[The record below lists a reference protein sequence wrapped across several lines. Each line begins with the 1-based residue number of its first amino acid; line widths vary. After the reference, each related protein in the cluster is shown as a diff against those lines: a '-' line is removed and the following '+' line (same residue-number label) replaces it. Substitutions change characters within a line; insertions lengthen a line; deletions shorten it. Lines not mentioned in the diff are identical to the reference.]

1 MKKTM
6 WKRKANVGHKRE
18 TAQVTNKAETEN
30 SMATATAGTEETT
43 AELVQVGNG
52 FPVTNWAQPNQLD
65 DEQLATIVSEEAV
78 RLAVFSEALKPYY
91 LELRERFHKKSEE
104 ALIHG
109 CKTWNEYCEKVLDRT
124 RRAINYWLAG
134 GNPSE
139 KRDSRKN
146 GTKKQGVGEASAPE
160 GDGAHRPKLTQKLTT
175 IPATDTADW
184 TDNAYVKTCVD
195 FFEATLRPLESDPQR
210 FHRVAV
216 AVAQEILGDMR
227 NEQILERESELAA
240 VNE

>member
-1 MKKTM
+1 M
-6 WKRKANVGHKRE
+6 WKRKTNVGHERE

-30 SMATATAGTEETT
+30 AKATVTAETEETT
-43 AELVQVGNG
+43 AALVQVGNG
-52 FPVTNWAQPNQLD
+52 FPVTNWAEPNQLD
-65 DEQLATIVSEEAV
+65 DEQLATMVNEGAV

-91 LELRERFHKKSEE
+91 LELRERFHKKSDE

-139 KRDSRKN
+139 KRNSRKN
-146 GTKKQGVGEASAPE
+146 GTKEQGTREAPE
-160 GDGAHRPKLTQKLTT
+160 GDGAHRPKLTQQLAT
-175 IPATDTADW
+175 IPTTDTADW

-195 FFEATLRPLESDPQR
+195 FFESTLRPLESDPQR

-216 AVAQEILGDMR
+216 AIAQEILGDMG
-227 NEQILERESELAA
+227 NEQIVERESELAA